1 MRRRRKERR
10 KNKRVGRQRR
20 GKRGVESEEDR
31 KRKRHLLDLK
41 LRDIVQR
48 TVRMQL
54 YSHSAFW
61 ELRRPLIWLQLSG

>member
-20 GKRGVESEEDR
+20 GKGGVESEEER

-48 TVRMQL
+48 TVRMQS